1 MKKLYLLLLIL
12 TLSGVTWLLWWGCES
27 GFAEHS
33 KNWIL
38 EDEFTADGKLR
49 ATPKHTVV
57 LQLEQGASKVHNSI
71 PYVFEERAKYNFCI
85 DEDDPLID
93 SMKLVNAEG
102 KIVASVNKKKRCVT
116 KTIGKGRYRM
126 HVYYDGKAVGDGL
139 QYAFIHHKK
148 APLPLGK
155 NNPWAGPSPE
165 DAQSGGPPPQ
175 SSEAGTVGD
184 LPPFSGYWTIEA
196 SNGFP
201 LRSFVMQKGG
211 HQPLV
216 APGNIAYIPI
226 LGFSFGPTGQ
236 SALTFGCQSIGY
248 NANKCVLNP
257 TLPDMHLEVHIYN
270 TTEDS
275 RCSTYGQQN
284 CYWSGVFDRGNY
296 QFYIMVLGGGD
307 AIGGVPCFVMM
318 GVW

>member
-12 TLSGVTWLLWWGCES
+12 AVSGAWLLCWDCGS
-27 GFAEHS
+27 GLAEHS

-38 EDEFTADGKLR
+38 EEEFTVDGKLR

-57 LQLEQGASKVHNSI
+57 VQLEQGASKVRNSI

-102 KIVASVNKKKRCVT
+102 NIVLSVNKKKRCVK

-126 HVYYDGKAVGDGL
+126 YVYHDGKAVGDGT
-139 QYAFIHHKK
+139 QYAFIHQKK

-155 NNPWAGPSPE
+155 NNPWAGPSSAA
-165 DAQSGGPPPQ
+165 AQKGEEPLR
-175 SSEAGTVGD
+175 SSKAGAVGD
-184 LPPFSGYWTIEA
+184 PPPFSGYWTIEA

-216 APGNIAYIPI
+216 APYTFPDINIPI
-226 LGFSFGPTGQ
+226 LGFSFDPTG
-236 SALTFGCQSIGY
+236 IGF
-248 NANKCVLNP
+248 NFR
-257 TLPDMHLEVHIYN
+257 LPIHRI
-270 TTEDS
+270 
-275 RCSTYGQQN
+275 CSQ
-284 CYWSGVFDRGNY
+284 
-296 QFYIMVLGGGD
+296 
-307 AIGGVPCFVMM
+307 
-318 GVW
+318 

>member
-12 TLSGVTWLLWWGCES
+12 AVSEAGWLLCCDCGS
-27 GFAEHS
+27 GLAEPL

-38 EDEFTADGKLR
+38 EDEFAADRKLR

-57 LQLEQGASKVHNSI
+57 LQLEKGASKVRNSI
-71 PYVFEERAKYNFCI
+71 PYVFEERAKYNICI

-102 KIVASVNKKKRCVT
+102 NIVLSVNKKKRCVK

-126 HVYYDGKAVGDGL
+126 DVYHDGKAVGEGL

-148 APLPLGK
+148 TPLPLGR

-184 LPPFSGYWTIEA
+184 LPLS
-196 SNGFP
+196 
-201 LRSFVMQKGG
+201 
-211 HQPLV
+211 V
-216 APGNIAYIPI
+216 A
-226 LGFSFGPTGQ
+226 TG
-236 SALTFGCQSIGY
+236 
-248 NANKCVLNP
+248 
-257 TLPDMHLEVHIYN
+257 
-270 TTEDS
+270 
-275 RCSTYGQQN
+275 R
-284 CYWSGVFDRGNY
+284 
-296 QFYIMVLGGGD
+296 
-307 AIGGVPCFVMM
+307 
-318 GVW
+318 